1 MAVGDRTEKRFYGPT
16 ALSSNAGSPTVLY
29 VTFSREWIT
38 KQFVFTNTSGSE
50 ALIYVAIGDPATAGN
65 RVLSALPIAGND
77 VVVWDT
83 ALVLTDADSIQAY
96 ADRSGVNMTLMG
108 WEKQV

>member
-1 MAVGDRTEKRFYGPT
+1 MAVGDRVEKRVAGPT
-16 ALSSNAGSPTVLY
+16 VMGTSNATIATVPA
-29 VTFSREWIT
+29 SRQWTT

-50 ALIYVAIGDPATAGN
+50 ALVYLAVGSSATASN
-65 RVLSALPIAGND
+65 RVLSGLPIAAGD

-83 ALVLTDADSIQAY
+83 ALVLDAAETLQGY
-96 ADRSGVNMTLMG
+96 ADRSGVNITVMG